1 MCVRKTKCLGR
12 LSQDPSGRIT
22 RPGAGRRPEPS
33 TGPAGSPIPG
43 DGSIRV
49 RRHTK
54 RIHLSRAVLSERST
68 RLSEEAG
75 HARAEAEGDGKQADL
90 KISLA
95 NPVRMYLAE
104 IGTVPLLTQQ
114 QEVELARRIEKGDE
128 EAKRHFIEANLRL
141 VVSIARK
148 YPGRGMDLLDLIQE
162 GNLGLI
168 RAVEKFDWRKG
179 FKFSSYAT
187 WWIRQAIAR
196 GLSNQAR
203 TIRIPVHI
211 FEILNKLRHTFW
223 QLQQELG
230 RQPLPEE
237 IGQAMGLSAEWVRAI
252 MEFDLEPIS
261 LETPIGEEEDARL
274 GDLIWDHD
282 APGPAEM
289 SSLMLKEQIEGLL
302 ETLTPRE
309 CKILR
314 LRFGLDD
321 GRPRTLGEIG
331 EEFGLTRER
340 IRQIEA
346 GALQELRDPSRMRRR
361 RKLA

>member
-1 MCVRKTKCLGR
+1 M
-12 LSQDPSGRIT
+12 
-22 RPGAGRRPEPS
+22 
-33 TGPAGSPIPG
+33 
-43 DGSIRV
+43 